1 MTKKQ
6 CFFRS
11 NKEKLKIISIHFPH
25 LFSGKVLDVGCGDS
39 HLKELIQADYVGID
53 KYGKP
58 DVLKDI
64 SAGLPFKDGSFDTV
78 AAFDILE
85 HMDDIYFIFNELCR
99 VSRNYVVIT
108 LPNMFEWRFRLSFLF
123 GKSVSAKYGL
133 PKDPSPDRHRWHFS
147 FTQAEKF
154 VKKRAEK
161 NNFMIS
167 QEIICY
173 YKYNKILPRV
183 INKIGSLLG
192 RKFQNLFAS
201 HYLVILERKRQ
212 KSL

>member
-1 MTKKQ
+1 MNKKQ

-11 NKEKLKIISIHFPH
+11 NKEKLEIISTYFPH
-25 LFSGKVLDVGCGDS
+25 IFSGRVLDVGCGERY
-39 HLKELIQADYVGID
+39 LKELIQADYVGID

-58 DVLKDI
+58 DVLKDV
-64 SAGLPFKDGSFDTV
+64 SKELPFEDKSFNTV
-78 AAFDILE
+78 AAFDVLE
-85 HMDDIYFIFNELCR
+85 HMDDIYFIFDELCR

-123 GKSVSAKYGL
+123 GKFASGKYGL
-133 PKDPSPDRHRWHFS
+133 PEDPPLDRHRWHFS
-147 FTQAEKF
+147 FSEAKKF
-154 VKKRAEK
+154 IKKRTEK

-173 YKYNKILPRV
+173 CKYNKILPRI

-201 HYLVILERKRQ
+201 HYLVILERKR
-212 KSL
+212 